1 VIPHN
6 IDPKRFQNLLV
17 YGIDGDSLMQ
27 FFRENKAALLGAAVK
42 VDNLPPNPSAARK
55 IVVAFGAKA
64 HRVFGKW
71 ITSNLGSSDPVKPDE
86 LITRFRSVELGES
99 ELDDEE
105 RIAFAESGL
114 RELYADP
121 PPAQWLEFL
130 CTPIG
135 GQPDQPATVS
145 SAEWIALAAWWLGNG
160 PRPPDTNG
168 IVSAVISLRE
178 AADRHDPAMLMD
190 VAAFDGATEDL
201 RALIQ
206 KSAPVDEAQVVQR
219 GITAA
224 GPIERSY
231 DPNIDYTR
239 LAVIATNRS
248 PKLTEPFFVVAEA
261 FIDDAGE
268 VFSLSPNEMRHAIPS
283 DARIVLHK
291 DRGFP
296 TAPTIG
302 ESFVYGVEKYKTDMP
317 VKVKAVE
324 SIPDR
329 LFRVV
334 HIPVTSKEAHKIRD
348 LIVEY
353 ARAPGARAAVFVT
366 LDKACLR
373 PRSDSI
379 QRVLAS
385 DFDWHLDKW
394 DSLKGLELANGAY
407 VVAPFPPTTKGL
419 DCSPLSVGAKRL
431 LKVFHQRSEIKLP
444 KAQRDLLQELIS
456 SDESDFE
463 ESTRQR
469 LLTNLDA
476 IDSGS
481 EDFELLVREL
491 VQSDSIKADVEKRVT
506 EKVEALAAVRAKE
519 LQSIESLRREKDSIE
534 RRIARLGDEADK
546 KAKAV
551 RAAIQKAFASTSAKE
566 LETLGQIAVF
576 EALIARGTE
585 TTPGPDRQ
593 EESKSRQVVPRAP
606 AIHPSERSVEEVL
619 RELGV
624 KSDVAKRVDAAL
636 RLALNLG
643 LPILVTGA
651 GAFYLGTQL
660 ASSLCSQ
667 SCVVADVPIGLLEPL
682 GLAGAL
688 SASDV
693 DAILIRNANFSDLG
707 VYACDLL
714 SLVFQRAF
722 DKRAVS
728 KSVAIIITAAT
739 GPAALP
745 VPDEISQMAVKI
757 DLGTME
763 SRLAGGDTAVSQEFG
778 RGPFER
784 RLATK
789 LDELEASDPIV
800 SASAADL
807 HRLMNPDSVNTS
819 VQLQRL

>member
-1 VIPHN
+1 MIPHN
-6 IDPKRFQNLLV
+6 IDPKRFQNLLI

-42 VDNLPPNPSAARK
+42 VDNLPPNPSAARRT
-55 IVVAFGAKA
+55 VVAFSAKA

-71 ITSNLGSSDPVKPDE
+71 ITSNVDSSDALTPDE
-86 LITRFRSVELGES
+86 LVARFRSVELGES

-105 RIAFAESGL
+105 RKTFAESGL
-114 RELYADP
+114 RELYAEP
-121 PPAQWLEFL
+121 PSAQWLEFL
-130 CTPIG
+130 RTPIG
-135 GQPDQPATVS
+135 GQHNEPAAVS
-145 SAEWIALAAWWLGNG
+145 SADWMALAAWWLGNG
-160 PRPPDTNG
+160 PRPSDTSA
-168 IVSAVISLRE
+168 IVSAVVSLCE
-178 AADRHDPAMLMD
+178 AADRHDPEILVD
-190 VAAFDGATEDL
+190 AAVFNGATEEL

-206 KSAPVDEAQVVQR
+206 KKPRIEETQVVQR
-219 GITAA
+219 GISAA

-231 DPNIDYTR
+231 DSNTDYTR

-268 VFSLSPNEMRHAIPS
+268 VFSLSPGEMRHAIPS

-296 TAPTIG
+296 TAPAIG

-329 LFRVV
+329 LFRIV

-348 LIVEY
+348 FIVEY
-353 ARAPGARAAVFVT
+353 ARAPGGRAAVFVT

-373 PRSDSI
+373 PRGDSI

-394 DSLKGLELANGAY
+394 DSLIGLELANGAY

-431 LKVFHQRSEIKLP
+431 LKVFHQRSEVKLP

-481 EDFELLVREL
+481 EDFELLVKEL
-491 VQSDSIKADVEKRVT
+491 VQSNSIKADVERRVT
-506 EKVEALAAVRAKE
+506 EKVEALAAARAKE
-519 LQSIESLRREKDSIE
+519 LQSIDSLKREKESIE

-546 KAKAV
+546 KSKAV
-551 RAAIQKAFASTSAKE
+551 RAAIQKAFANTSAKE
-566 LETLGQIAVF
+566 LESLGQIAVF

-585 TTPGPDRQ
+585 TTASPEREGEPQ
-593 EESKSRQVVPRAP
+593 SRQLVTWAP
-606 AIHPSERSVEEVL
+606 AIHPSQRSVEEVF

-624 KSDVAKRVDAAL
+624 KSDVAKRVDAAI
-636 RLALNLG
+636 RLAMNLG
-643 LPILVTGA
+643 LPILVAGA
-651 GAFYLGTQL
+651 GAFHLGTRL

-667 SCVVADVPIGLLEPL
+667 SCVVADVPIGLLEPS

-688 SASDV
+688 SGSDV
-693 DAILIRNANFSDLG
+693 DAILIRNANLSDLG

-714 SLVFQRAF
+714 SLIFQRAF
-722 DKRAVS
+722 DKRAIS
-728 KSVAIIITAAT
+728 KSVAMIITAAT

-745 VPDEISQMAVKI
+745 LPDEISQLAVKI
-757 DLGTME
+757 ELATME
-763 SRLAGGDTAVSQEFG
+763 NKLAGDTASSQEAV
-778 RGPFER
+778 RGPFGR
-784 RLATK
+784 RLAAK
-789 LDELEASDPIV
+789 LDELESSDPSV
-800 SASAADL
+800 SLSAADL
-807 HRLMNPDSVNTS
+807 HKLMSADFAATDDP
-819 VQLQRL
+819 LQRV